1 MEKLLPA
8 LIKVFVYF
16 STIKNIQP
24 AIINFDWKQSYRYIS
39 LNRSDFLH
47 RCFST
52 SGVMFMASSV
62 DINNPNS
69 PKHLYINSTPDKIV
83 FGGDTAALMLPP
95 FIDVSLGKEVEYPAL
110 VSRLN
115 FDSISPLTRVHTH
128 F

>member
-1 MEKLLPA
+1 MEKLLSA

-52 SGVMFMASSV
+52 SLPSFY
-62 DINNPNS
+62 IYLNNKSLTIFEKEKLSLVKFKENNLNII
-69 PKHLYINSTPDKIV
+69 KV
-83 FGGDTAALMLPP
+83 TAPSYD
-95 FIDVSLGKEVEYPAL
+95 FTTTD
-110 VSRLN
+110 
-115 FDSISPLTRVHTH
+115 FSIAENKYG
-128 F
+128 